1 MANSGVCLGQVTSY
15 EWMQLKKASVINGP
29 TTAGGTLPPFKWT
42 AQFESTSHIGEP
54 EEYDFVFE
62 DMTWSM

>member
-1 MANSGVCLGQVTSY
+1 
-15 EWMQLKKASVINGP
+15 MQLKKASVINGP